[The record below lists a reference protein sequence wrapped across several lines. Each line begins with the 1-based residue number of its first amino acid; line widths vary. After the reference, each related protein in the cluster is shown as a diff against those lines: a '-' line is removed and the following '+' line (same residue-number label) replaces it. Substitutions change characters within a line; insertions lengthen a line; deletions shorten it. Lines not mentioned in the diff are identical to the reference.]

1 MSRYL
6 GRMAT
11 AISPQAERLAA
22 ALSKWL
28 GDGPFTARELAAE
41 LLSTESAVELIGA
54 FDDALSTAA
63 AADETDELDDTL
75 WGSPPTDEQLTE
87 ARRIASRARDDA
99 LRSVLADARTR
110 QQAAELLGIS
120 AQAVS
125 KRHAAGMLVA
135 LSRGRELRFP
145 SWQFYEGST
154 LPGLADVIA
163 AYPGG
168 ALALSMWATTANADL
183 DRLAPAQALARRGG
197 AERVLAALEALSPDA
212 W

>member
-1 MSRYL
+1 
-6 GRMAT
+6 MAT
-11 AISPQAERLAA
+11 AISPEAERLAA
-22 ALSKWL
+22 ALSKRL

-41 LLSTESAVELIGA
+41 LISMESPVELIGA
-54 FDDALSTAA
+54 FDDALSRAA

-75 WGSPPTDEQLTE
+75 WGLPPTDEQLTE
-87 ARRIASRARDDA
+87 ARRIASRAHDDA
-99 LRSVLADARTR
+99 LQAALADARTR

-120 AQAVS
+120 SQAVS
-125 KRHAAGMLVA
+125 KRHAAGTLVA

-145 SWQFYEGST
+145 AWQFYEGST

-168 ALALSMWATTANADL
+168 VLSLSTWAVTPNADL
-183 DRLAPAQALARRGG
+183 DGLVPAEALARRGG
-197 AERVLAALEALSPDA
+197 VERVLAVLEAISPDA